1 MLTAQ
6 EARKQSEK
14 NSDAKIQSELKKIS
28 ELINDAVEKGNRCIM
43 VEQMIESQDDV
54 ERNKSIMRALMRKG
68 YTVRYNEWR
77 QFLTIRID
85 W

>member
-28 ELINDAVEKGNRCIM
+28 ELIDDAVEKGNRYIM

-68 YTVRYNEWR
+68 YTVRYNEWH

>member
-6 EARKQSEK
+6 EARAQSEQ
-14 NSDAKIQSELKKIS
+14 NSNAKIEAELEEIGKQID
-28 ELINDAVEKGNRCIM
+28 EAVEKGNRYIT
-43 VEQMIESQDDV
+43 VTQTLESQDDV
-54 ERNKSIMRALMRKG
+54 TRNKHIMRALVEKG

>member
-28 ELINDAVEKGNRCIM
+28 ELIDDAVEKGNRYIM

-54 ERNKSIMRALMRKG
+54 ERNKRIMRALMRKG

>member
-28 ELINDAVEKGNRCIM
+28 ELIDDAVEKGNRYIM
-43 VEQMIESQDDV
+43 VEQLIESQDDV

-68 YTVRYNEWR
+68 YTVRYNEWH

>member
-28 ELINDAVEKGNRCIM
+28 EMIDDAVEKGNRHIM

>member
-1 MLTAQ
+1 MTLS
-6 EARKQSEK
+6 K
-14 NSDAKIQSELKKIS
+14 
-28 ELINDAVEKGNRCIM
+28 KGNRCIM